1 MTSHINKDGTIDQT
15 NEIRYED
22 WQSKYRAILEEYK
35 EERQRSLDM
44 MNEMHEN
51 QVRYIRR
58 EQEYNEV
65 VNNIQAKIYDN
76 STRPLE
82 LAEEKTAEQYLLEG
96 IDLNDKAQ
104 SKEILKQ
111 QEVQKNNA
119 KYLEGNAN
127 KEIKNI
133 NVALRELNGQIDR
146 AQEDLGR
153 TLKKERDKILEVL
166 QNKIDD
172 INETFKKKEAERRD
186 NMYDIKQ
193 KEKELTEALEIFTKV
208 A

>member
-1 MTSHINKDGTIDQT
+1 LTSHINKDGTIDQT